1 MRFKM
6 KRVTAIAPKYEKI
19 DERTMEVIR
28 EAKHNNRIIIFFL

>member
-19 DERTMEVIR
+19 DERTMEMIR
-28 EAKHNNRIIIFFL
+28 KAKLKNSMIIFFL